1 MKKLIFGLIA
11 TALFTNLSFGQDKNL
26 LNYTN
31 AFLKN
36 DVEIIN
42 LLSKNKGLK
51 LDDSFMKNIQN
62 CKSEEEVAV
71 LFSRSNIQNSSDL
84 ISQIKKGIELTNN
97 FKKNN
102 PDFYKNDEKTRSEL
116 LTKSLDVSFNNTD
129 YNVVLSSP
137 SAKRS
142 CYGQWQVAVGR
153 CNRNFAIAGTAAVI
167 AAGFTGG
174 IGGLIGGGVA
184 CAVLWNCKS
193 DALDDYNDCI
203 SE

>member
-1 MKKLIFGLIA
+1 MKKLIFGLFA
-11 TALFTNLSFGQDKNL
+11 TALFTNLSFGQDNNL

-42 LLSKNKGLK
+42 LLSKNIGLK
-51 LDDSFMKNIQN
+51 LDDSFIKNLQN

-71 LFSRSNIQNSSDL
+71 LFSKSNIQNSSEL
-84 ISQIKKGIELTNN
+84 ISQIKNGIELTNN
-97 FKKNN
+97 FKNN
-102 PDFYKNDEKTRSEL
+102 NSDFYKNDENSRNEL
-116 LTKSLDVSFNNTD
+116 LTKSLDISFNNTN
-129 YNVVLSSP
+129 YNVVLNSP

-142 CYGQWQVAVGR
+142 CYGEWSVAVNR
-153 CNRNFAIAGTAAVI
+153 CNRNFAIAGTGAVI

-174 IGGLIGGGVA
+174 IGGLISGGVA
-184 CAVLWNCKS
+184 CAVLWYCKS

-203 SE
+203 SN